1 MALRLLRSFQVSP
14 FPIRVC
20 NCTRGVLEKPACAK
34 DAARWARRV
43 PSILPEALALGP
55 FGYHTQM
62 SWVRAV
68 ALGLAVVSCGT
79 SLYGAPGGPQ
89 GSAPQLTRANAAPA
103 GWQAIREGRNQDAA
117 EAFAIALDAE
127 PRDPSLHFGA
137 GLTAYLLGRPT
148 VAQQSLERALL
159 LYPGFAAASLLLGD
173 ILYRGSDIESA
184 LRVYEAAFKLAPD
197 DKTLIARLEAMRREA
212 TLHNDFFRSQGS
224 HFTVLFEG
232 PADEEL
238 ARLAIEM
245 LEAAYWRIGTELSTY
260 QERVITV
267 VLYTQEQFRDITRSP
282 DWAAAAYDGRIRV
295 PVRGV
300 RSDTRELERVLGHE
314 FTHALIQSIAP
325 RGVPTWLNEGLA
337 VLFEP
342 TGTAWADAQLAG
354 AAKRFPL
361 TRLAGSFSGL
371 SGPEARLAYAQS
383 AATVRALVEQ
393 GGAPAV
399 VAVLQD
405 IAGGETFAAA
415 FEKRMFLP
423 YETFLTNL
431 AGPSN

>member
-1 MALRLLRSFQVSP
+1 MV
-14 FPIRVC
+14 VC
-20 NCTRGVLEKPACAK
+20 GA
-34 DAARWARRV
+34 
-43 PSILPEALALGP
+43 
-55 FGYHTQM
+55 
-62 SWVRAV
+62 
-68 ALGLAVVSCGT
+68 
-79 SLYGAPGGPQ
+79 SLYGSPGGPQ
-89 GSAPQLTRANAAPA
+89 GSSAQLTRANAVPA

-117 EAFAIALDAE
+117 EAFAIAIDAE

-148 VAQQSLERALL
+148 VAQQSLERALM
-159 LYPGFAAASLLLGD
+159 LYPGYTAASLLLGD
-173 ILYRGSDIESA
+173 ILYRGSDIDA
-184 LRVYEAAFKLAPD
+184 AVRVYESAIMHAPA

-212 TLHNDFFRSQGS
+212 ALHHDFFQSQGS

-238 ARLAIEM
+238 ARVAIEI

-260 QERVITV
+260 PERVLTV

-282 DWAAAAYDGRIRV
+282 EWAAAAYDGRIRV

-300 RSDTRELERVLGHE
+300 RSDTRELERVLAHE
-314 FTHALIQSIAP
+314 FTHALVQGIAP

-354 AAKRFPL
+354 SANRLPF
-361 TRLAGSFSGL
+361 TRLASSFSGL

-383 AATVRALVEQ
+383 AATVGALVEQ
-393 GGAPAV
+393 GGAAAV

-405 IAGGETFAAA
+405 IAGGETFTAA
-415 FEKRMFLP
+415 FERRMFLP

-431 AGPSN
+431 ETTR